1 MNKRHSGVTDWG
13 LKNVVVR
20 ENDTVLDVGCGGG
33 RTVEKLAAMARR
45 GKVYGVD
52 HASESVGV
60 ACKLNLESIK
70 AGRVEVREGSVEA
83 LPYADDMFDVV
94 TAVET
99 HFWWPDPARDM
110 REVQR
115 VVKPGGA
122 VVVIAE
128 VYKGAENRT
137 SRLMEKYAPKTGLK
151 MFSVDEHRALLEGA
165 GFRDVE
171 ITTDSAKGWICC
183 VGRKQ

>member
-1 MNKRHSGVTDWG
+1 
-13 LKNVVVR
+13 
-20 ENDTVLDVGCGGG
+20 
-33 RTVEKLAAMARR
+33 
-45 GKVYGVD
+45 
-52 HASESVGV
+52 
-60 ACKLNLESIK
+60 
-70 AGRVEVREGSVEA
+70 
-83 LPYADDMFDVV
+83 V

-99 HFWWPDPARDM
+99 HFWRPDPARDM

-151 MFSVDEHRALLEGA
+151 MFSVDEHRALLENA

-171 ITTDSAKGWICC
+171 ITTDPAKGWICC